1 MTDRVHSLDAMRLVA
16 VVSVVLI
23 HTDPFQGLGAAGN
36 AVNFGIKTTAR
47 FAVPFFFLASGY
59 FFAAK
64 TADRDPREYLSRR
77 AVSIGSLYAF
87 GLALAAPAFLGGRV
101 ASDTAAGRPLLA
113 AVGTRVAEFL
123 DPVELLYYGTSV
135 SEILW
140 FLPALLVSLALVAAF
155 ATTERTTAA
164 LVAVA
169 ACLHAV
175 GLLGTSYTMF
185 VDVPFEVRDGL
196 FFGFFYVSLGYAVA
210 RSDRTPSREL
220 SPILLGLVGCF
231 AVLQLAEFALLGYPL
246 RGEAF
251 GSYVF
256 APSYGIFTAFLAL
269 SIFLFLL
276 SRPTLGAGTP
286 LPSWGAY
293 AVGIYVVHPV
303 VLAAVRGVREALAAS
318 GPASVAAA
326 FWHLGATPATVLG
339 ALALYLL
346 ADRLRIV
353 QIGGSHFPGAP
364 LLSSR
369 RSR

>member
-1 MTDRVHSLDAMRLVA
+1 MTDRVHSLDAMRVVA
-16 VVSVVLI
+16 VVFVVLI
-23 HTDPFQGLGAAGN
+23 HTDPFQGIGAAGN

-64 TADRDPREYLSRR
+64 TADRGPREYLSRR
-77 AVSIGSLYAF
+77 IVSIGSLYAF

-101 ASDTAAGRPLLA
+101 AGDAAAGRPPVA
-113 AVGTRVAEFL
+113 ALGARVAEFL

-135 SEILW
+135 SEVLW
-140 FLPALLVSLALVAAF
+140 FLPALLVSLALVAGF
-155 ATTERTTAA
+155 ATVGRTTA

-169 ACLHAV
+169 TCLHVV

-210 RSDRTPSREL
+210 RRDWTPSREL
-220 SPILLGLVGCF
+220 SPALLGLVGCF
-231 AVLQLAEFALLGYPL
+231 AVLQIVEFTLLGYPL
-246 RGEAF
+246 RGEPF

-256 APSYGIFTAFLAL
+256 APSYGVTTAFLAL

-276 SRPTLGAGTP
+276 SRPTLGSGTP
-286 LPSWGAY
+286 LPSWGVY

-303 VLAAVRGVREALAAS
+303 VLAAVRGVRDALAAS
-318 GPASVAAA
+318 GADAGAAA
-326 FWHLGATPATVLG
+326 FWHLGATPVTVLG
-339 ALALYLL
+339 AVAVYLL

-353 QIGGSHFPGAP
+353 EIGGSHFPGAP
-364 LLSSR
+364 LLASR
-369 RSR
+369 RSK